1 MEAEVEME
9 VEVGV
14 ELVLTEPGQEGREGL
29 DHSEGHLSL
38 LLLHHHHLLL
48 LLLHLLLC
56 YQWEEDRAEVYR
68 GGVVT
73 TSQTCP
79 QKRLRRLCEFIS

>member
-14 ELVLTEPGQEGREGL
+14 GLVLTEPGQEGREGL

-38 LLLHHHHLLL
+38 LLLLLLHHHHHH
-48 LLLHLLLC
+48 LHLLLC

-68 GGVVT
+68 GGVGT